1 MNQMIA
7 AEQPTQITLPLFQ
20 PLRFWTPRPA
30 LVQTPVQSVKRAGSI
45 LSAKGF
51 SMKGGF
57 VHSTGGA
64 RRMVIAGK
72 IIKNESMVRI

>member
-1 MNQMIA
+1 MNQMISV
-7 AEQPTQITLPLFQ
+7 EQSTQITLPLFQ
-20 PLRFWTPRPA
+20 PLRFWTPRPVS
-30 LVQTPVQSVKRAGSI
+30 VQTPVRPVNCTGSI

-57 VHSTGGA
+57 VHSTGGV

-72 IIKNESMVRI
+72 IIKNESMVRV